1 MIQPTRRKL
10 QRIDTVAGP
19 VETVGAAVLLQREK
33 LGLICSRKCPGDIIV
48 KTYEFARLVRGSSL
62 AILSG
67 FHSPIEKDCLP
78 ILLRTQGPIIIAL
91 GHRLNSSR
99 LPMDWQKA
107 MDVGRLLLVSQ
118 FSDKD
123 KRVTA
128 ELAEVRN
135 RFVGTISDVVLI
147 PYAAPD
153 SKTEALA
160 INLLES
166 GKRVYTCGRP
176 GALLDSGAR
185 VVEPNFLTP
194 SRGSISMNEI
204 PKRLLEIA
212 QQLKD
217 GQAPQKT

>member
-1 MIQPTRRKL
+1 
-10 QRIDTVAGP
+10 
-19 VETVGAAVLLQREK
+19 
-33 LGLICSRKCPGDIIV
+33 
-48 KTYEFARLVRGSSL
+48 
-62 AILSG
+62 
-67 FHSPIEKDCLP
+67 
-78 ILLRTQGPIIIAL
+78 
-91 GHRLNSSR
+91 
-99 LPMDWQKA
+99 

-147 PYAAPD
+147 PYAAPA

-166 GKRVYTCGRP
+166 GKRVYTFCGRP

-194 SRGSISMNEI
+194 SRGEYFHERNTE
-204 PKRLLEIA
+204 
-212 QQLKD
+212 
-217 GQAPQKT
+217 APP